1 MADRDVPPIK
11 TPPFHVRLGQKVY
24 RAVQEIGASA
34 RFLGQ
39 LEVELMKSLAHP
51 KRLRL
56 IALASSIQKAG
67 FDALPLIAIMT
78 LFLGAVVSLIG
89 CDMLTPLGASKQDV
103 ELFGMSVRRE
113 IDRRRVVL

>member
-39 LEVELMKSLAHP
+39 LEVALMKSLAHP
-51 KRLRL
+51 KRMRL

-67 FDALPLIAIMT
+67 FDALPRSEEHTSELQSLMRISY
-78 LFLGAVVSLIG
+78 AVFCLKKK
-89 CDMLTPLGASKQDV
+89 KQYN
-103 ELFGMSVRRE
+103 
-113 IDRRRVVL
+113 